1 MDVRKRVSY
10 SLFQM
15 NTKCS
20 VMLNVNAHFFGV
32 YIFCHTYLYRWPHD
46 VAIPCREVNPRNACK

>member
-15 NTKCS
+15 NTKCN

-32 YIFCHTYLYRWPHD
+32 YIVLSYLSVQ
-46 VAIPCREVNPRNACK
+46 VAA